1 MKKNNLLITGGA
13 GFIGS
18 HLVDALYKKNNLY
31 IFDDLSSGKIENL
44 KNIKKIKTVNFY
56 NKKIENFNLN
66 KKFDGIFHLCAQ
78 TSVPVSMKFPEVS
91 SKSNFFSSIKV
102 FEIARKQKIPIVY
115 ASSSAIYGNL
125 TKGNDDINK
134 FDIISPY
141 ALDKFVLENFAN
153 LYCKIFNISS
163 IGLRFFNVYGPRQD
177 PNSPYS
183 GVITNFLNKI
193 DINKKL
199 IIYGGQQ
206 TRDFIYVSDI
216 VKALIKSMKILI
228 NNKKSFN
235 ENINVGTG
243 KQISIND
250 LYNKLCNIYE
260 KDLPYLNKGYL
271 SGDPLRSLGSFK
283 KMEKILK
290 LNKNNFI
297 KFNDGLKKTIKN

>member
-18 HLVDALYKKNNLY
+18 HLAEALYQKNNLY

-44 KNIKKIKTVNFY
+44 KNIKRFKSVNFY

-125 TKGNDDINK
+125 TKGNDEINK

-141 ALDKFVLENFAN
+141 ALDKFVLENFGN
-153 LYCKIFNISS
+153 LYCNIYNISS

-216 VKALIKSMKILI
+216 VKALIKSMEILI
-228 NNKKSFN
+228 MNKKSFN
-235 ENINVGTG
+235 ENINIGTG

-250 LYNKLCNIYE
+250 LYKKLCNIYK

-271 SGDPLRSLGSFK
+271 GGDPLRSLGSFK
-283 KMEKILK
+283 KMKKILK
-290 LNKNNFI
+290 LNKNNFV

>member
-18 HLVDALYKKNNLY
+18 HLAEALYQKNNLY

-44 KNIKKIKTVNFY
+44 KNIKRFKSVNFY

-91 SKSNFFSSIKV
+91 SKSNFFSTIKV

-125 TKGNDDINK
+125 IKGNDDINE

-153 LYCKIFNISS
+153 LYSKIYNISS

-177 PNSPYS
+177 PNSTYS

-250 LYNKLCNIYE
+250 LYKKLCNIYK

>member
-18 HLVDALYKKNNLY
+18 HLAEALYKKNNLY

-44 KNIKKIKTVNFY
+44 KNIKKIKSVNFY
-56 NKKIENFNLN
+56 NKKIENFNLD

-125 TKGNDDINK
+125 NKGNDDINE

-153 LYCKIFNISS
+153 LYSKIYNISS

-250 LYNKLCNIYE
+250 LYKKLCNIYE

>member
-18 HLVDALYKKNNLY
+18 HLAEALSQKNNLY

-44 KNIKKIKTVNFY
+44 KNIIKIKSVNFY

-91 SKSNFFSSIKV
+91 SKSNFISSLKV

-125 TKGNDDINK
+125 IKGNDDTNK

-153 LYCKIFNISS
+153 LYCKIYNISS

-250 LYNKLCNIYE
+250 LYKKLCNIYA

-271 SGDPLRSLGSFK
+271 SGDPLRSSGSFK

-290 LNKNNFI
+290 LNINNFI
-297 KFNDGLKKTIKN
+297 KFNDGLKKTINN

>member
-18 HLVDALYKKNNLY
+18 HLAEALYKKNNLY

-44 KNIKKIKTVNFY
+44 KNIKKIKSVNFY
-56 NKKIENFNLN
+56 NKKIENFNLD

-115 ASSSAIYGNL
+115 ASSSAIYGNMN
-125 TKGNDDINK
+125 KGNDDINE

-153 LYCKIFNISS
+153 LYSKIYNISS

-250 LYNKLCNIYE
+250 LYKKLCNIYE

-290 LNKNNFI
+290 FKKNNFI

>member
-18 HLVDALYKKNNLY
+18 HLAEALYQKNNLY

-44 KNIKKIKTVNFY
+44 KNIKKIKSVNFY

-125 TKGNDDINK
+125 IKGNDDINE

-153 LYCKIFNISS
+153 LYSKIYNISS

-216 VKALIKSMKILI
+216 VKALIKSMKILK

-250 LYNKLCNIYE
+250 LYKKLCNIYE

>member
-18 HLVDALYKKNNLY
+18 HLAEALYQKNNLY

-44 KNIKKIKTVNFY
+44 KNIKKIKSVNFY

-91 SKSNFFSSIKV
+91 SKSNFFSTIKV

-125 TKGNDDINK
+125 IKGNDDINE

-153 LYCKIFNISS
+153 LYSKIYNISS

-177 PNSPYS
+177 PNSTYS

-250 LYNKLCNIYE
+250 LYKKLCNIYK

>member
-18 HLVDALYKKNNLY
+18 HLAEALYQKNNLY

-44 KNIKKIKTVNFY
+44 KNIKRFKSVNFY

-125 TKGNDDINK
+125 TKGNDEINK

-141 ALDKFVLENFAN
+141 ALDKFVLENFGN
-153 LYCKIFNISS
+153 LYCNIYNISS

-199 IIYGGQQ
+199 IIYGGRQ

-216 VKALIKSMKILI
+216 VKALIKSMEILI
-228 NNKKSFN
+228 MNKKSFN
-235 ENINVGTG
+235 ENINIGTG
-243 KQISIND
+243 EQISIND
-250 LYNKLCNIYE
+250 LYKKLCNIYK
-260 KDLPYLNKGYL
+260 KDLPCLNKGYL
-271 SGDPLRSLGSFK
+271 GGDPLRSLGSFK
-283 KMEKILK
+283 KMKKILK
-290 LNKNNFI
+290 LNKNNFV

>member
-1 MKKNNLLITGGA
+1 MA
-13 GFIGS
+13 E
-18 HLVDALYKKNNLY
+18 ALYQKNNLY

-44 KNIKKIKTVNFY
+44 KNIKKIKSVNFY
-56 NKKIENFNLN
+56 NKKIENFNLD

-125 TKGNDDINK
+125 NKGNDDINE

-153 LYCKIFNISS
+153 LYSKIYNISS

-199 IIYGGQQ
+199 IIYGDNKQE
-206 TRDFIYVSDI
+206 
-216 VKALIKSMKILI
+216 IL
-228 NNKKSFN
+228 FMF
-235 ENINVGTG
+235 
-243 KQISIND
+243 QI
-250 LYNKLCNIYE
+250 L
-260 KDLPYLNKGYL
+260 
-271 SGDPLRSLGSFK
+271 
-283 KMEKILK
+283 
-290 LNKNNFI
+290 
-297 KFNDGLKKTIKN
+297 

>member
-18 HLVDALYKKNNLY
+18 HLAEALYQKNNLY

-44 KNIKKIKTVNFY
+44 KNIKKIKSVNFY
-56 NKKIENFNLN
+56 NKKIENFNLD

-125 TKGNDDINK
+125 NKGNDDINE

-153 LYCKIFNISS
+153 LYSKIYNISS

-250 LYNKLCNIYE
+250 LYKKLCNIYE

-271 SGDPLRSLGSFK
+271 RGDPLRSLGSFK

>member
-18 HLVDALYKKNNLY
+18 HLAEALYQKNNLY

-44 KNIKKIKTVNFY
+44 KNIKKIKSVNFY
-56 NKKIENFNLN
+56 NKKIENFNLD

-125 TKGNDDINK
+125 NKGNDDINE

-153 LYCKIFNISS
+153 LYSKIYNISS

-250 LYNKLCNIYE
+250 LYKKLCNIYE

-271 SGDPLRSLGSFK
+271 RGDPLRSLGTFK